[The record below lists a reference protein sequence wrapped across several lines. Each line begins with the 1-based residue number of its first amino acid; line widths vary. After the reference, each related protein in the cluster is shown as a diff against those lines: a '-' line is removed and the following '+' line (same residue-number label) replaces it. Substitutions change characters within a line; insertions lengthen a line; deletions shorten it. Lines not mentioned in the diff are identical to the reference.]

1 MTNTPQNTWN
11 RGTGA
16 LNPLQGAHLE
26 GSTGSSRP
34 TPEGGTLELPTTVE
48 HTLDWDC
55 LGVELVNP
63 LNKGGGEGEEHVSV
77 LAARGTA
84 EPAEVAVEPA
94 SRAPVVASRRD
105 ESATYE
111 RGEYRLHGPPGCGK
125 THALTTKWV
134 PRALARSRPL
144 GRPVLVASLTKTA
157 ATEIAGRLG
166 DDPLVQA
173 RTLHSHAFRQLEGPR
188 VVDRSFLD
196 AWNEQHPYWRVLK
209 TIQAPDDQDDSGMGK
224 EGPGDQL
231 LAEYDLCRHRMEGL
245 SERCRGF
252 AAAWRQAL
260 DEAGAVDFTGMIER
274 ALAQARERL
283 AHDAPGHSADP
294 GVLIVDEAQDC
305 SRLEQ
310 ELVRAWGAKAAFFVM
325 AGDADQAIY
334 TWRGASP
341 ETFLGRELPDG
352 AHYHLEQSYRVP
364 QEVHAV
370 ATAWIRRLEDRH
382 VVNYRPR
389 AEAGTVLRS
398 RVHCGWEQGLRG
410 LVESELQATGDG
422 SVMVI
427 TPCAYMLE
435 ATLKA
440 LRSHGIPFHN
450 PYRPK
455 AARWNPM
462 AILARAEEFLSGLP
476 MWAEDLR
483 QKPRWWTVAQLARW
497 VRPLSSEAF
506 PRGLKA
512 RVEKLYKATEAEERS
527 RRVTLAELHELWG
540 GALAWTAFEAD
551 VVDDPVKWLAAAT
564 LGTEAASLPYAL
576 RALERLAPGMS
587 VTEALIRAPR
597 PRVVVG
603 TIHSVKGGEA
613 DSVVLA
619 PDLSRAQQE
628 SQERDSVTRLMYV
641 GLTRSRSRLVLM
653 DAHKPGAVRWP
664 A

>member
-16 LNPLQGAHLE
+16 LNSLEGAHLE
-26 GSTGSSRP
+26 GSTGGSKPLS
-34 TPEGGTLELPTTVE
+34 EGGTVELPTTVE
-48 HTLDWDC
+48 PTLSWDC
-55 LGVELVNP
+55 LGSELDTP
-63 LNKGGGEGEEHVSV
+63 LSKGSEEVEEHLSV
-77 LAARGTA
+77 LPARGT
-84 EPAEVAVEPA
+84 VEPA
-94 SRAPVVASRRD
+94 GPDVEPAPRAPVAD
-105 ESATYE
+105 ATRYQAGSHE

-166 DDPLVQA
+166 DDPLIQA
-173 RTLHSHAFRQLEGPR
+173 RTLHSHAFRQLQGPR
-188 VVDRSFLD
+188 VVDRSFLE
-196 AWNEQHPYWRVLK
+196 AWNDEHPYWRVLQ
-209 TIQAPDDQDDSGMGK
+209 TIRAPDDQDDSGQAK

-231 LAEYDLCRHRMEGL
+231 LAEYDLSRHRMEGL
-245 SERCRGF
+245 SERCKEF
-252 AAAWRQAL
+252 AEAWSAALR
-260 DEAGAVDFTGMIER
+260 EANAVDFTGMIEA

-283 AHDAPGHSADP
+283 AHDAPGHAADP

-310 ELVRAWGAKAAFFVM
+310 ELVRAWGAKAAFFVL

-341 ETFLGRELPDG
+341 ETFLGRELPAG
-352 AHYHLEQSYRVP
+352 SHYHLEQSYRVP
-364 QEVHAV
+364 KEAHAV
-370 ATAWIRRLEDRH
+370 ATAWIQRLETRH

-389 AEAGTVLRS
+389 AEAGTVVRS

-410 LVESELQATGDG
+410 LVESELQATGEG

-427 TPCAYMLE
+427 APCAYMLE
-435 ATLKA
+435 AALKA
-440 LRSHGIPFHN
+440 LRSDGIPFHN

-455 AARWNPM
+455 AGRWNPM
-462 AILARAEEFLSGLP
+462 AILQRAEEFLSGLP
-476 MWAEDLR
+476 MWAEDLG
-483 QKPRWWTVAQLARW
+483 QKPRWWSIAQLARW
-497 VRPLSSEAF
+497 VRPLASGAF

-512 RVEKLYKATEAEERS
+512 RVERLYKETDAEERS
-527 RRVTLAELHELWG
+527 RRLTLPELHELWG
-540 GALAWTAFEAD
+540 GVLSWTAFEAD
-551 VVDDPVKWLAAAT
+551 VTDDPVRWLAAAT
-564 LGTEAASLPYAL
+564 LGSEAASLPYAL

-587 VTEALIRAPR
+587 VTEALIRAPK
-597 PRVVVG
+597 PRVIVG

-613 DSVVLA
+613 DSVILA
-619 PDLSRAQQE
+619 PDLSRAQQAID
-628 SQERDSVTRLMYV
+628 ERDSVIRLMYV
-641 GLTRSRSRLVLM
+641 GLTRTRDRLTLL